1 MEELEANAEEQHLD
15 ADVDVRA
22 HETFTVEHAAGDATA
37 AA

>member
-22 HETFTVEHAAGDATA
+22 HETFTVDDVAGDAGA